1 MSAKVSTRN
10 GNILLMLSTRNIKI
24 LNTPLGSYDEIS
36 MYVIPKIRYEPYIK
50 TKKNNKYVLFLS
62 SCPPSYAGADE
73 LSAGKYSYLVCKT
86 VGLMTTLRENFP
98 SVLFSSIFI
107 SIGNLPGQSEN

>member
-1 MSAKVSTRN
+1 MPKP
-10 GNILLMLSTRNIKI
+10 
-24 LNTPLGSYDEIS
+24 PLGGRTVHQFHQDAG
-36 MYVIPKIRYEPYIK
+36 VKPRYNKQK
-50 TKKNNKYVLFLS
+50 TNVSALFFP
-62 SCPPSYAGADE
+62 SCPPSYADADG

>member
-1 MSAKVSTRN
+1 MPKP
-10 GNILLMLSTRNIKI
+10 
-24 LNTPLGSYDEIS
+24 PLGGRTVHQFHQDAGVKPRYNKQKTNIS
-36 MYVIPKIRYEPYIK
+36 
-50 TKKNNKYVLFLS
+50 VLFLGPLFLP
-62 SCPPSYAGADE
+62 SCPLFHAGADE